1 MNNKELIYDFAKR
14 LDFII
19 EVKKDGKY
27 IGKYKYFNN
36 KLHKL
41 KKNEKEARNENK
53 DVRD

>member
-1 MNNKELIYDFAKR
+1 MNNKELIYDLAKR
-14 LDFII
+14 LDLII

-41 KKNEKEARNENK
+41 NETRNDDNK
-53 DVRD
+53 

>member
-1 MNNKELIYDFAKR
+1 MQNRGLIYELAKR
-14 LDFII
+14 LDLII

-41 KKNEKEARNENK
+41 KENEEEARNENK